1 MSSSVFE
8 LVEVILKESRQL
20 EEKTLISLIVGF
32 LEREFSSGGN
42 RVSKIFVQIESDDM
56 DRFLANQEEIAE
68 TLSRL
73 LSIAEEL
80 IDAANDQA

>member
-1 MSSSVFE
+1 MSKVFIQ
-8 LVEVILKESRQL
+8 VD
-20 EEKTLISLIVGF
+20 T
-32 LEREFSSGGN
+32 
-42 RVSKIFVQIESDDM
+42 DDM
-56 DRFLANQEEIAE
+56 DRFLAQQEEIAE